1 MDDAKEFR
9 ETQYALTLLGVGSK
23 EHGYKLICS
32 ITPKIYY
39 DPCKMKLSKSLSHS
53 DSFSRSN
60 TLIK

>member
-32 ITPKIYY
+32 ITPNIYS
-39 DPCKMKLSKSLSHS
+39 KLNYQSHYHIQIHFR
-53 DSFSRSN
+53 DQI
-60 TLIK
+60 L

>member
-32 ITPKIYY
+32 ITANVYY
-39 DPCKMKLSKSLSHS
+39 DPCK
-53 DSFSRSN
+53 
-60 TLIK
+60 IK